1 MLRLGS
7 EGYDLFGCKRIRG
20 VVLHS
25 GLKRKFGRPRRS
37 GFRGGF
43 RLRILIADDEPIAR
57 AILREHVE
65 AIPSLEVAGEAS
77 TGSEAL
83 ARILELRPDVVLLDL
98 QMPELDGLAVV
109 RSLRTERK
117 PLIIF
122 VTAYDR
128 HAAEAFD
135 VDAVDY
141 LLKPVRRER
150 LERAIAKA
158 ERQLRGLPS
167 ASGPGVEA
175 PRKIVGRR
183 GTDLYL
189 LDPSEIIAFQAEGE
203 LVHLITTTQRYLSD
217 HSLKVLEE
225 KLDAARFRRI
235 HRRTII
241 NTDHIRRISPM
252 SSKRWMLKMSNGFEA
267 IVSKRLAK
275 SMREQARW

>member
-1 MLRLGS
+1 MR
-7 EGYDLFGCKRIRG
+7 
-20 VVLHS
+20 V
-25 GLKRKFGRPRRS
+25 
-37 GFRGGF
+37 
-43 RLRILIADDEPIAR
+43 LIADDEPIAR
-57 AILREHVE
+57 QILREHVE
-65 AIPSLEVAGEAS
+65 AMPSLEIAGEAS
-77 TGSEAL
+77 TGAEAL
-83 ARILELRPDVVLLDL
+83 ARILELKPDLVLLDL
-98 QMPELDGLAVV
+98 QMPEVDGLTVV
-109 RSLRTERK
+109 RSLRPERK

-122 VTAYDR
+122 VTAYER

-158 ERQLRGLPS
+158 ERQLRGSPF
-167 ASGPGVEA
+167 ATGPGAEA
-175 PRKIVGRR
+175 PRKIIGRR

-189 LDPSEIIAFQAEGE
+189 LNPSEIIAFQAEGE
-203 LVHLITTTQRYLSD
+203 LVHVITTTQRYLSD

-225 KLDAARFRRI
+225 KLDLARFRRI

-241 NTDHIRRISPM
+241 NTDHIRRISPL

-275 SMREQARW
+275 LMREQGKW